1 MDLIVQLKHIEV
13 FQKLPDADQVILSKS
28 ARRRNLKPGE
38 YLCHQGDIWRYVFW
52 MATGKLR
59 WAMLS
64 AGGREHVLFHINA
77 DQLFW
82 AHSFFDEQP
91 MPASLSAV
99 ERSLVYLWHVDDI
112 KTVLFRNPEVLWEVN
127 KLQIAIM
134 RRARQVI
141 YGLAF
146 QPVAGRLA
154 NLLLDRFRGKDESTQ
169 ERDLSLSEIAATV
182 ATSPEVVCRLL
193 HQFQEDG
200 ILEVTRTTITLCD
213 KTSLEELVEL
223 G

>member
-1 MDLIVQLKHIEV
+1 MDLSAQLKHIDIL
-13 FQKLPDADQVILSKS
+13 QKLPDNDQTTLVQS
-28 ARRRNLKPGE
+28 ARRRSLKPGE
-38 YLCHQGDIWRYVFW
+38 YLCHQGDVWRYVFW

-64 AGGREHVLFHINA
+64 AGGREHVLFHIDA
-77 DQLFW
+77 GKLFW
-82 AHSFFDEQP
+82 AHSLFDEQP

-99 ERSLVYLWHVDDI
+99 ERSLIYLWHADDI
-112 KTVLFRNPEVLWEVN
+112 QVVLYRNPEVLWEVN
-127 KLQIAIM
+127 RHLVGIM
-134 RRARQVI
+134 RQARQVI

-154 NLLLDRFRGKDESTQ
+154 HLLLDRFRGKDESTQ

-200 ILEVTRTTITLCD
+200 ILEVTRTTITLRD
-213 KTSLEELVEL
+213 QTSLEDLVEMD
-223 G
+223 